1 MFGIPNQSYRFILTK
16 AFVLCFPIFVSAQ
29 QLDQPD
35 GKKPFSIH
43 GNFSVNLI
51 GYSVQGIESRMSP
64 FSMMLAANANV
75 SGYGLEM
82 PFSFRY
88 SDKRTDY
95 SQPFNQFGISPT
107 YKWFKAHLGYRNVSF
122 SEYTLAGH
130 TFLGGGIEL
139 TPGKFRFGAIYG
151 RFKKRT
157 SVFEQ
162 AIDTNQMPTRKG
174 YAVKLGVGSHKT
186 FVDLVFMKIKDDS
199 TSVTVPTE
207 QLGSSVEQNVVS
219 GLNTRI
225 AFSEKVWF
233 ESELAASFYTTDLSA
248 PGFDDFESIP
258 ALQKLDKI
266 LVINQSSELLTALR
280 TSLNF
285 KSKGFSS
292 RLEYRRIDPGYRSM
306 GAYFFNNDIENLVI
320 APSFSLFKRKL
331 LIRGSVGL
339 QRDNLRNSKKATSL
353 RTISSL
359 NLSYNPIQVFGI
371 DLNYNNY
378 SSNQRAGRVPL
389 IDSLKLYQAT
399 SNLSVAPRLMFFNAK
414 YNHMVLLLYNRMN
427 LNDKNE
433 TTQLFSN
440 NTATLVN
447 INYNLGFV
455 EQAFS
460 IIFGVNYNK
469 LENYFVENSA
479 SGFTLGASKMLLESK
494 LMIGLNNSII
504 FNKTDQVKSTVFNS
518 SFFSSWQLTEKH
530 SLRFNIFLIKSENP
544 AELLLPG
551 FTEIKGD
558 LGYVFT
564 F

>member
-1 MFGIPNQSYRFILTK
+1 
-16 AFVLCFPIFVSAQ
+16 
-29 QLDQPD
+29 
-35 GKKPFSIH
+35 
-43 GNFSVNLI
+43 
-51 GYSVQGIESRMSP
+51 MSP
-64 FSMMLAANANV
+64 FSLMFAANANV
-75 SGYGLEM
+75 SAYGVEM

-88 SDKRTDY
+88 SEKKADY

-130 TFLGGGIEL
+130 TFLGGGVEL

-157 SVFEQ
+157 TVFEQ

-186 FVDLVFMKIKDDS
+186 FVDFVFMKIKDDS
-199 TSVTVPTE
+199 TSLDVQPDT
-207 QLGSSVEQNVVS
+207 QLSHAEQNVVS

-225 AFSEKVWF
+225 AFSGKVWF

-248 PGFDDFESIP
+248 PGFDELESVSV
-258 ALQKLDKI
+258 LQKLNKI
-266 LVINQSSELLTALR
+266 LVINQSSEFLTAVR
-280 TSLNF
+280 ASINF
-285 KSKGFSS
+285 RSKDFSS
-292 RLEYRRIDPGYRSM
+292 KLEYRRVDPGYRSM

-320 APSFSLFKRKL
+320 APSFTLFKRKL

-359 NLSYNPIQVFGI
+359 NLSYNPVQVFGI

-399 SNLSVAPRLMFFNAK
+399 SNLSIAPRLMFFNARH
-414 YNHMVLLLYNRMN
+414 NHMILLLYNRMN

-433 TTQLFSN
+433 TTQLFSD

-447 INYNLGFV
+447 LNYSLGFV
-455 EQAFS
+455 EQSFS
-460 IIFGVNYNK
+460 IIFGINYNK
-469 LENYFVENSA
+469 LENYFADNSA
-479 SGFTLGASKMLLESK
+479 SGFTLGASKMLLENK

-504 FNKTDQVKSTVFNS
+504 FNNTDQVKSTVINS
-518 SFFSSWQLTEKH
+518 SFFSSWQLAEKH
-530 SLRFNIFLIKSENP
+530 SLRFNIFLIKSENSD
-544 AELLLPG
+544 ELLLPG

>member
-1 MFGIPNQSYRFILTK
+1 MPNQNYRFILTK
-16 AFVLCFPIFVSAQ
+16 ALFLCFPFFVSGQ
-29 QLDQPD
+29 QLDQAD
-35 GKKPFSIH
+35 GKKSFSIH
-43 GNFSVNLI
+43 GNFSANLI
-51 GYSVQGIESRMSP
+51 GYSVQGIENRMSP
-64 FSMMLAANANV
+64 FSLLLAANANV
-75 SGYGLEM
+75 SAYGFEM

-88 SDKRTDY
+88 SDKKADY

-151 RFKKRT
+151 RFKKST
-157 SVFEQ
+157 SAFEQ

-199 TSVTVPTE
+199 TSVIVPT
-207 QLGSSVEQNVVS
+207 QQQASPVEQNVVS
-219 GLNTRI
+219 GVNTRI
-225 AFSEKVWF
+225 TFTEKIWF
-233 ESELAASFYTTDLSA
+233 ESELAASFYTTDLTA
-248 PGFDDFESIP
+248 PGFDDIESIP
-258 ALQKLDKI
+258 TLQKLDKI
-266 LVINQSSELLTALR
+266 LVINQSSELLTAVR
-280 TSLNF
+280 TSLNY
-285 KSKGFSS
+285 KSKVFSS
-292 RLEYRRIDPGYRSM
+292 RLEYRRVDPDYRSM
-306 GAYFFNNDIENLVI
+306 GAYYFNSDIENLVI

-331 LIRGSVGL
+331 LVRGSVGL
-339 QRDNLRNSKKATSL
+339 QRDNLRDRKKATSL

-359 NLSYNPIQVFGI
+359 NLSFNPVQIFGI
-371 DLNYNNY
+371 DINYNNY

-399 SNLSVAPRLMFFNAK
+399 SNLSIAPRVMFFNAK
-414 YNHMVLLLYNRMN
+414 HNHMVLLLYNRMK

-433 TTQLFSN
+433 TTQLFSD

-447 INYNLGFV
+447 LNYNLSFV

-460 IIFGVNYNK
+460 IIFGINYNK

-494 LMIGLNNSII
+494 LMIGLNNSFI
-504 FNKTDQVKSTVFNS
+504 FNKTDQVKSTVINS
-518 SFFSSWQLTEKH
+518 SLFSSWQLAEKH
-530 SLRFNIFLIKSENP
+530 SLRLNIFLIRSENP
-544 AELLLPG
+544 SELLLPS
-551 FTEIKGD
+551 FTEVKGD

>member
-1 MFGIPNQSYRFILTK
+1 MPSYSFRFILTK
-16 AFVLCFPIFVSAQ
+16 AIFLCFPFIVSGQ
-29 QLDQPD
+29 QLDNSGDQ
-35 GKKPFSIH
+35 KPFSIH
-43 GNFSVNLI
+43 GSLSANLI
-51 GYSVQGIESRMSP
+51 GYNVKGIESRMSP
-64 FSMMLAANANV
+64 FSMMFAANANV
-75 SGYGLEM
+75 SVYGLEM
-82 PFSFRY
+82 PFSFRF
-88 SDKRTDY
+88 SDRQTEY

-107 YKWFKAHLGYRNVSF
+107 YKWLKTHFGYRNVSF

-130 TFLGGGIEL
+130 TFLGGGVEL
-139 TPGKFRFGAIYG
+139 TPGKFRFGAVYG
-151 RFKKRT
+151 RFRKRT
-157 SVFEQ
+157 TAFEQ

-174 YAVKLGVGSHKT
+174 FAVKLGVGTQKT
-186 FVDLVFMKIKDDS
+186 YIDLVFMKIKDDS
-199 TSVTVPTE
+199 TSVNSPSDQ
-207 QLGSSVEQNVVS
+207 QLSPVEENVVS

-248 PGFDDFESIP
+248 PGFDGIENIP
-258 ALQKLDKI
+258 VLDKLDN
-266 LVINQSSELLTALR
+266 LFAINQSSELLTAVR
-280 TSLNF
+280 TSINF
-285 KSKGFSS
+285 KSKVFSS

-320 APSFSLFKRKL
+320 APSFSMLKRKL

-359 NLSYNPIQVFGI
+359 NLSYSPVQVFGI
-371 DLNYNNY
+371 DINYNNY

-399 SNLSVAPRLMFFNAK
+399 SNLSIAPRLMFFNSK
-414 YNHMVLLLYNRMN
+414 HNHMVMLLYNRMN

-433 TTQLFSN
+433 TTQLFSEN
-440 NTATLVN
+440 KATLVN
-447 INYNLGFV
+447 LNYNLGFV
-455 EQAFS
+455 EQSFS
-460 IIFGVNYNK
+460 IIFGINYNK

-479 SGFTLGASKMLLESK
+479 SGFTLGASKMLFQSK
-494 LMIGLNNSII
+494 LMLGLNNSII
-504 FNKTDQVKSTVFNS
+504 FNKTDQGSSTIINS
-518 SFFSSWQLTEKH
+518 SFFSSYQLASKH
-530 SLRFNIFLIKSENP
+530 AFRLSIFLIRSENP
-544 AELLLPG
+544 AEMLVPN